1 MEGNMYLRSKFEK
14 TKGRIKQAKEN
25 KVKEQH

>member
-14 TKGRIKQAKEN
+14 TKGKIKQGRQN
-25 KVKEQH
+25 KVNEQH